1 MFNINLSN
9 DSKEKYR
16 NILFGIIL
24 VLICIWGIMTGI
36 QMLLECYILDVNASN
51 VKDDIKNG
59 SLVEVSTVYENED
72 FYLEGVKTKY
82 TKNDIKSYIR
92 VPEGGKYYYNIK
104 NKSFVAPLNSKESRD
119 EILQFFIL
127 DIVMFFIGLYLILF
141 RSNDKI
147 WKFWLYSILF
157 IVYCIVGFIVFDYSI
172 SILYGKGINS
182 GVIPSIKL
190 FILAIC
196 LVVRQVRLYSKNKR
210 KNK

>member
-36 QMLLECYILDVNASN
+36 QMLLECYILDVNSSN

-119 EILQFFIL
+119 EILQFFVL
-127 DIVMFFIGLYLILF
+127 DTVIFFIGLYLVLF
-141 RSNDKI
+141 RGDVKRS
-147 WKFWLYSILF
+147 KFWLYSLLF
-157 IVYCIVGFIVFDYSI
+157 IVYCIIGYLVYNYSI
-172 SILYGKGINS
+172 TVLYGRGIS
-182 GVIPSIKL
+182 SSLITSIKL

-196 LVVRQVRLYSKNKR
+196 LIVKQSYLFWKHV
-210 KNK
+210 

>member
-9 DSKEKYR
+9 DSKKKYR

-36 QMLLECYILDVNASN
+36 QMLLECYILDVNSSN

-119 EILQFFIL
+119 EILQFFVL
-127 DIVMFFIGLYLILF
+127 DTVIFFIGLYLVLF
-141 RSNDKI
+141 RGDVKRS
-147 WKFWLYSILF
+147 KFWLYSLLF
-157 IVYCIVGFIVFDYSI
+157 IVYCIIGYLVYNYSI
-172 SILYGKGINS
+172 TVLYGRGIS
-182 GVIPSIKL
+182 SSLITSIKL

-196 LVVRQVRLYSKNKR
+196 LIVKQSYLFWKHV
-210 KNK
+210 

>member
-9 DSKEKYR
+9 SSKKKYR

-24 VLICIWGIMTGI
+24 VLICIWGTMTGI
-36 QMLLECYILDVNASN
+36 QMLLECYMLDINASN

-82 TKNDIKSYIR
+82 TKNDIKDYIR

-104 NKSFVAPLNSKESRD
+104 SKSFVAPLNSKESRD
-119 EILQFFIL
+119 EILQFFVL
-127 DIVMFFIGLYLILF
+127 DTVIFFIGLYLVLF
-141 RSNDKI
+141 RGDVKRS
-147 WKFWLYSILF
+147 KFWIYSILF
-157 IVYCIVGFIVFDYSI
+157 IVYCIIGYLVYNYSI
-172 SILYGKGINS
+172 TVLYGGGIS
-182 GVIPSIKL
+182 SSLITSIKL

-196 LVVRQVRLYSKNKR
+196 LIVKQSYLFWKHV
-210 KNK
+210 

>member
-9 DSKEKYR
+9 DSKKKYR

-36 QMLLECYILDVNASN
+36 QMLLECYMLDINASN

-72 FYLEGVKTKY
+72 FYLEGIKTKY
-82 TKNDIKSYIR
+82 TKSDIKDYIR

-104 NKSFVAPLNSKESRD
+104 SKSFVAPLNSKESRD
-119 EILQFFIL
+119 EILQFFVL
-127 DIVMFFIGLYLILF
+127 DTVIFFIGLYLILF
-141 RSNDKI
+141 KGDVKRS
-147 WKFWLYSILF
+147 KFWLYSILF
-157 IVYCIVGFIVFDYSI
+157 IVYCIIGYLVYNYSI
-172 SILYGKGINS
+172 TVLYGGGIS
-182 GVIPSIKL
+182 SSLITSIKL

-196 LVVRQVRLYSKNKR
+196 LIVKQSYLFWKHV
-210 KNK
+210 

>member
-9 DSKEKYR
+9 DSKKKYR

-36 QMLLECYILDVNASN
+36 QMVLECSILDVNASN

-72 FYLEGVKTKY
+72 FYLEGIKTKY

-92 VPEGGKYYYNIK
+92 VPKGSKYYYNIK

-119 EILQFFIL
+119 EILQFFVL
-127 DIVMFFIGLYLILF
+127 DTVIFFIGLYLILF
-141 RSNDKI
+141 KGNEKKS
-147 WKFWLYSILF
+147 KFWLYSILF
-157 IVYCIVGFIVFDYSI
+157 IVYCIIGYLVYNYSI
-172 SILYGKGINS
+172 TVLYGGGIS
-182 GVIPSIKL
+182 SSLITSIKL
-190 FILAIC
+190 FLLAIC
-196 LVVRQVRLYSKNKR
+196 LIVKQSYLYWKYV
-210 KNK
+210 

>member
-9 DSKEKYR
+9 DSKKKYR

-36 QMLLECYILDVNASN
+36 QMLLECYILDVNSSN

-119 EILQFFIL
+119 EILQFFVL
-127 DIVMFFIGLYLILF
+127 DTVIFFIGLYLVLF
-141 RSNDKI
+141 RGDVKRS
-147 WKFWLYSILF
+147 KFWLYSLLF
-157 IVYCIVGFIVFDYSI
+157 IVYCIIGYLVYNYSI
-172 SILYGKGINS
+172 TVLYGGGIS
-182 GVIPSIKL
+182 SSLITSIKL

-196 LVVRQVRLYSKNKR
+196 LIVKQSYLFWKHV
-210 KNK
+210 

>member
-36 QMLLECYILDVNASN
+36 QMLLECYMLDINASN

-119 EILQFFIL
+119 EILQFFVL
-127 DIVMFFIGLYLILF
+127 DTVIFFIGLYLVLF
-141 RSNDKI
+141 RGDVKRA
-147 WKFWLYSILF
+147 KFWLYSLLF
-157 IVYCIVGFIVFDYSI
+157 IVYCIIGYLVYNYSI
-172 SILYGKGINS
+172 TVLYGGGIS
-182 GVIPSIKL
+182 SSLITSIKL

-196 LVVRQVRLYSKNKR
+196 LIVKQSYLFWKHV
-210 KNK
+210 

>member
-9 DSKEKYR
+9 DSKKKYR
-16 NILFGIIL
+16 NILFGTVL

-36 QMLLECYILDVNASN
+36 QMLLECYMLDINASN

-82 TKNDIKSYIR
+82 TKNDIKDYIR

-104 NKSFVAPLNSKESRD
+104 SKSFVAPLNSKESRD
-119 EILQFFIL
+119 EILQFFVL
-127 DIVMFFIGLYLILF
+127 DTVIFFIGLYLVLF
-141 RSNDKI
+141 RGDVKRS
-147 WKFWLYSILF
+147 KFWIYSILF
-157 IVYCIVGFIVFDYSI
+157 IVYCIIGYLVYNYSI
-172 SILYGKGINS
+172 TVLYGGSIS
-182 GVIPSIKL
+182 SSLITSIKL

-196 LVVRQVRLYSKNKR
+196 LIVKQSYLFWKHA
-210 KNK
+210 